1 MRFWNSSNISQ
12 VLRIKPTSIVEY
24 PELESLFKMFEDIVE
39 GLHQRKDEFANYGNL
54 VALVVDRKKAIIE
67 QLQQN
72 TNNCILYY
80 ESQQKLMT
88 ILAQYEYVLQHNL
101 IPNKEL
107 LFSSKQLPHL
117 I

>member
-1 MRFWNSSNISQ
+1 
-12 VLRIKPTSIVEY
+12 
-24 PELESLFKMFEDIVE
+24 
-39 GLHQRKDEFANYGNL
+39 
-54 VALVVDRKKAIIE
+54 
-67 QLQQN
+67 
-72 TNNCILYY
+72 
-80 ESQQKLMT
+80 MT